1 MIEETIISDNK
12 LYKKLDF
19 PLFTTYQELSAVEH
33 KDLVPVF
40 KGKHI
45 PRQMWKKIL
54 SFMKQ
59 SYDKFNSE
67 TLVFLF
73 YDESKDQPW
82 SWWVPPQETLGMTVK
97 SLPDDPKYAE
107 QRAHFPDTMF
117 GTVHHHCS
125 TSAFQSGTDEADE
138 VNREGIHFT
147 VGNLNTDE
155 FDLHCRITIGACH
168 SDIPAGTY
176 IAQAADPFKKTAK
189 VPDNIRSQ
197 VMRHLHNLDVAVLS
211 DSYLEDEF
219 LTMDNVSK
227 RVYTAPVNRYT
238 QPGLGWKNYDD
249 HYDTSKKND
258 TPILTQETRN
268 EDAAEDLVDSILTD
282 YEYEDILISYYAF
295 SNNVESHRRLHT
307 TELENHEVVR
317 DLLQFFDDGEFQV
330 TGEGKKA
337 LDAVNKFLRQQK
349 AYGLDITL
357 EDLKYGLSTLQ
368 YDEDGERVQP
378 VDTEDVL

>member
-33 KDLVPVF
+33 EELVPVF
-40 KGKHI
+40 KGKPI

-59 SYDKFNSE
+59 SYDHFKSE

-82 SWWVPPQETLGMTVK
+82 SWWIPPQETMGMTVK
-97 SLPDDPKYAE
+97 SSPDDPEYAK
-107 QRAHFPDTMF
+107 QRADYPDTMF

-125 TSAFQSGTDEADE
+125 TSAFQSGTDAADE

-147 VGNLNTDE
+147 VGNLNTTA
-155 FDLHCRITIGACH
+155 FDIHCRITIGSCH

-189 VPDNIRSQ
+189 VPDNIRKQ
-197 VMRHLHNLDVAVLS
+197 VRDHLHNLDVAALN
-211 DSYLEDEF
+211 DNYMEDEF
-219 LTMDNVSK
+219 PDAENVSK
-227 RVYTAPVNRYT
+227 KVYTPPVNKYT
-238 QPGLGWKNYDD
+238 QPGLGWNNYED
-249 HYDTSKKND
+249 YNVSKKNNP
-258 TPILTQETRN
+258 TILDEEASS
-268 EDAAEDLVDSILTD
+268 EDAAEDLVDTILSD
-282 YEYEDILISYYAF
+282 YEYENILINYYTF
-295 SNNVESHRRLHT
+295 RNNVENNRKLYTAELDS
-307 TELENHEVVR
+307 TEIVQ
-317 DLLQFFDDGEFQV
+317 DLLQLFGDEEFQV
-330 TGEGKKA
+330 TREGKET
-337 LDAVNKFLRQQK
+337 LDTVNKFIRQQK
-349 AYGLDITL
+349 NYGLDITVEEL
-357 EDLKYGLSTLQ
+357 IHGLSTLQ

-378 VDTEDVL
+378 VDTKDVL

>member
-19 PLFTTYQELSAVEH
+19 PLFTTYQELNAVEH
-33 KDLVPVF
+33 EELVPVF

-59 SYDKFNSE
+59 SYDKFKSE

-97 SLPDDPKYAE
+97 SLPDDPEYAE
-107 QRAHFPDTMF
+107 QRAHYPDTMF

-155 FDLHCRITIGACH
+155 FDLHCRITIGNCH

-176 IAQAADPFKKTAK
+176 IDQAPDPFKKTAK
-189 VPDNIRSQ
+189 VPENVRNQ
-197 VMRHLHNLDVAVLS
+197 VMNHLHNLDVAVLN
-211 DSYLEDEF
+211 DNYLEDEF
-219 LTMDNVSK
+219 PTMDNVSK
-227 RVYTAPVNRYT
+227 KVYTPPANKYT
-238 QPGLGWKNYDD
+238 QPGLGWNNYDSY
-249 HYDTSKKND
+249 YDTSKKNNP
-258 TPILTQETRN
+258 TILDEETSS
-268 EDAAEDLVDSILTD
+268 EDAAEDLVDTILSD
-282 YEYEDILISYYAF
+282 YEYENILINYYTF
-295 SNNVESHRRLHT
+295 RNNVENNRKLHT
-307 TELENHEVVR
+307 AELESTEIVR
-317 DLLQFFDDGEFQV
+317 DLLQLFEDEEFQV
-330 TGEGKKA
+330 TKEGKES
-337 LDAVNKFLRQQK
+337 LDAVNKFIRQQK
-349 AYGLDITL
+349 NYGLDITVEEL
-357 EDLKYGLSTLQ
+357 IQGLSTLR

-378 VDTEDVL
+378 VDTKDVL

>member
-33 KDLVPVF
+33 EELVPVF
-40 KGKHI
+40 KGKPI

-59 SYDKFNSE
+59 SYDHFKSE

-82 SWWVPPQETLGMTVK
+82 SWWIPPQETMGMTVK
-97 SLPDDPKYAE
+97 SSPDDPEYAK
-107 QRAHFPDTMF
+107 QRADYPDTMF

-147 VGNLNTDE
+147 VGNLNTAA
-155 FDLHCRITIGACH
+155 FDIHCRITIGSCH

-189 VPDNIRSQ
+189 VPDNIRKQ
-197 VMRHLHNLDVAVLS
+197 VRDHLHNLDVAALN
-211 DSYLEDEF
+211 DNYMEDEF
-219 LTMDNVSK
+219 PDAENVSK
-227 RVYTAPVNRYT
+227 KVYTPPVNKYT
-238 QPGLGWKNYDD
+238 QPGLGWNNYED
-249 HYDTSKKND
+249 YNVSKKNNP
-258 TPILTQETRN
+258 TIL
-268 EDAAEDLVDSILTD
+268 
-282 YEYEDILISYYAF
+282 
-295 SNNVESHRRLHT
+295 
-307 TELENHEVVR
+307 
-317 DLLQFFDDGEFQV
+317 
-330 TGEGKKA
+330 
-337 LDAVNKFLRQQK
+337 
-349 AYGLDITL
+349 
-357 EDLKYGLSTLQ
+357 
-368 YDEDGERVQP
+368 DE
-378 VDTEDVL
+378 

>member
-33 KDLVPVF
+33 EELVPVF
-40 KGKHI
+40 KGKPI

-59 SYDKFNSE
+59 SYDHFKSE

-82 SWWVPPQETLGMTVK
+82 SWWIPPQETMGMTVK
-97 SLPDDPKYAE
+97 SSPDDPEYAK
-107 QRAHFPDTMF
+107 QRADYPDTMF

-147 VGNLNTDE
+147 VGKLHTAA
-155 FDLHCRITIGACH
+155 FDIHCRITIGSCH

-189 VPDNIRSQ
+189 VPDNIRKQ
-197 VMRHLHNLDVAVLS
+197 VRDHLHNLDVAALN
-211 DSYLEDEF
+211 DNYMEDEF
-219 LTMDNVSK
+219 PDAENVSK
-227 RVYTAPVNRYT
+227 KVYTPPVNKYT
-238 QPGLGWKNYDD
+238 QPGLGWNNYED
-249 HYDTSKKND
+249 YNVSKKNNP
-258 TPILTQETRN
+258 TILDEEASS
-268 EDAAEDLVDSILTD
+268 EDAAEDLVDTILSD
-282 YEYEDILISYYAF
+282 YEYENILINYYTF
-295 SNNVESHRRLHT
+295 RNNVENNRKLYTAELDS
-307 TELENHEVVR
+307 TEIVQ
-317 DLLQFFDDGEFQV
+317 DLLQLFGDEEFQV
-330 TGEGKKA
+330 TREGKET
-337 LDAVNKFLRQQK
+337 LDTVNKFIRQQK
-349 AYGLDITL
+349 NYGLDITVEEL
-357 EDLKYGLSTLQ
+357 IHGLSTLQ

-378 VDTEDVL
+378 VDTKDVL

>member
-33 KDLVPVF
+33 EELVPVF
-40 KGKHI
+40 KGKPI

-59 SYDKFNSE
+59 SYDHFKSE

-82 SWWVPPQETLGMTVK
+82 SWWIPPQETMGMTVK
-97 SLPDDPKYAE
+97 SSPDDPEYAK
-107 QRAHFPDTMF
+107 QRADYPDTMF

-147 VGNLNTDE
+147 VGNLNTAA
-155 FDLHCRITIGACH
+155 FDIHCRITIGSCH

-189 VPDNIRSQ
+189 VPDNIRKQ
-197 VMRHLHNLDVAVLS
+197 VRDHLHNLDVAALN
-211 DSYLEDEF
+211 DNYMEDEF
-219 LTMDNVSK
+219 PDAENVSK
-227 RVYTAPVNRYT
+227 KVYTPPVNKYT
-238 QPGLGWKNYDD
+238 QPGLGWNNYED
-249 HYDTSKKND
+249 YNVSKKNNP
-258 TPILTQETRN
+258 TILDEEASS
-268 EDAAEDLVDSILTD
+268 EDAAEDLVDTILSD
-282 YEYEDILISYYAF
+282 YEYENILINYYTF
-295 SNNVESHRRLHT
+295 RNNVENNRKLYTAELDS
-307 TELENHEVVR
+307 TEIVQ
-317 DLLQFFDDGEFQV
+317 DLLQLFGDEEFQV
-330 TGEGKKA
+330 TREGKET
-337 LDAVNKFLRQQK
+337 LDTVNKFIRQQK
-349 AYGLDITL
+349 NYGLDITVEEL
-357 EDLKYGLSTLQ
+357 IHGLSTLQ

-378 VDTEDVL
+378 VDTKDVL